1 MHLERLWAAR
11 STVKKLTVLL
21 GIFMFTICCNF
32 INWHDLIAQRE
43 VAGEVVHIPV
53 WSLHRDPAY
62 WGEDAGEFKPER
74 FLENSSAALK
84 NAAYLPFGAGS
95 RMCIA
100 QRMATVE
107 LRLALLHLV
116 RHFRFEVCP
125 EKTEREVTFVNQ
137 FDINSPKAAAPAV
150 EEMRGFYAVLPVAQ
164 ANQSV
169 QIHAAAPVAAAF
181 GAAAAAAAA
190 AVAHPGASNV
200 LAVPVAY
207 HSAAHHSVNFM
218 AAPVQ
223 VQARPSLWEAPRH
236 QDGHNYAWGPT
247 LPEYVNYNNNNKR
260 FLAAATYA
268 AAGNGGNHNN
278 NNNNAEDLT
287 TEMTEEKKRQKEE
300 QAELTNCIA
309 AKRLKTDPELEE
321 ALSSGKLS
329 DVLLR
334 FPDSSETIPAH
345 RLMLAKGSPTFEAMF
360 STDMVEKLKGEVLL
374 QDVRPEVMRLV
385 LRFLYNAKP
394 LEQEELQM
402 HAVELYKAGHMYQ
415 IEELKK
421 LAELALLVNAQ
432 QAADDEAKQLVATAE
447 LYGLKE
453 LRQRTLTAVKNRLVT
468 KIKGAPLDKHLLN
481 IEAVVNVRKQFMR
494 RIKNQLMM
502 NLTNK

>member
-1 MHLERLWAAR
+1 MAHNHHFGDISGGGGNVIAPVEAPEDAAAQEVQAVQAVQAVPAAQEVQAAQVAQVAAR
-11 STVKKLTVLL
+11 EAPEPVQAVNVPPVAPLVLPP
-21 GIFMFTICCNF
+21 II
-32 INWHDLIAQRE
+32 Q
-43 VAGEVVHIPV
+43 
-53 WSLHRDPAY
+53 
-62 WGEDAGEFKPER
+62 
-74 FLENSSAALK
+74 
-84 NAAYLPFGAGS
+84 
-95 RMCIA
+95 
-100 QRMATVE
+100 
-107 LRLALLHLV
+107 
-116 RHFRFEVCP
+116 
-125 EKTEREVTFVNQ
+125 
-137 FDINSPKAAAPAV
+137 AAPAV

-287 TEMTEEKKRQKEE
+287 TEMTEVGLTKSDIFQCIDQPLKILFKSLFLLHLFSQEKKRQKEE

-402 HAVELYKAGHMYQ
+402 HAVELYKAGHM
-415 IEELKK
+415 
-421 LAELALLVNAQ
+421 V
-432 QAADDEAKQLVATAE
+432 
-447 LYGLKE
+447 
-453 LRQRTLTAVKNRLVT
+453 
-468 KIKGAPLDKHLLN
+468 
-481 IEAVVNVRKQFMR
+481 R
-494 RIKNQLMM
+494 RIDEDDDDDKLFYHC
-502 NLTNK
+502 